1 LFAENT
7 FGKNVNLKLTIK
19 FVNAERVHFI
29 KPVKIKIAENI
40 KFSEAINLLNLRPLK
55 ILQQ

>member
-19 FVNAERVHFI
+19 LNAERVHFI

-40 KFSEAINLLNLRPLK
+40 
-55 ILQQ
+55 